1 MANTL
6 TDLIP
11 TIYEALD
18 VVSREQVGFVRAVS
32 RNSSAERAALAE
44 SILVP
49 VTTPG
54 TAADNTPGMSPPDT
68 GDQEVDNVSISIT
81 KSKHIPIRWNG
92 EQTKGMRNAGTYGA
106 TLQGQFE
113 QAFRSLS
120 NLIETDLASVI
131 QNASRAY
138 GTAGTTPFA
147 TANNLT
153 DIANI
158 GKILTDNGAGG
169 TRRLVLSSAAKVN
182 LSGIQSGLFKVNE
195 AGTSDLL
202 RRGVLGDLQGFGL
215 GESAGIS
222 THSAGTATDTTVTG
236 ANAIGATTINV
247 TTAATTGAVSLA
259 AGDFISIAGDT
270 NKYVVSAAV
279 TIGAGTT
286 GDVVIAEPGLRVATT
301 GSEAVTAGGAY
312 TPSVGFAQSAIQ
324 LVTRAPAMPDGG
336 DSAIDSTLIT
346 DPFSGITFEV
356 AQYKL
361 YLQNVYHVRLAWG
374 WSVIK
379 PEHVAILLG

>member
-1 MANTL
+1 M
-6 TDLIP
+6 
-11 TIYEALD
+11 
-18 VVSREQVGFVRAVS
+18 
-32 RNSSAERAALAE
+32 
-44 SILVP
+44 
-49 VTTPG
+49 
-54 TAADNTPGMSPPDT
+54 
-68 GDQEVDNVSISIT
+68 
-81 KSKHIPIRWNG
+81 
-92 EQTKGMRNAGTYGA
+92 
-106 TLQGQFE
+106 
-113 QAFRSLS
+113 
-120 NLIETDLASVI
+120 
-131 QNASRAY
+131 
-138 GTAGTTPFA
+138 
-147 TANNLT
+147 
-153 DIANI
+153 
-158 GKILTDNGAGG
+158 
-169 TRRLVLSSAAKVN
+169 SSAAKVN